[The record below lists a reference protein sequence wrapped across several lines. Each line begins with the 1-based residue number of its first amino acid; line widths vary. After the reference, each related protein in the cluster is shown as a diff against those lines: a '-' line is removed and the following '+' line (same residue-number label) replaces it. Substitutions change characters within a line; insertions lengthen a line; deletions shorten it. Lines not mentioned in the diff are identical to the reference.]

1 MFAKSQ
7 TDWPFGWSAK
17 QAKRSNHDPAWK
29 VKGNHG
35 PSTTWLAANHSH
47 PFPFPGPIARL
58 GSFYAFTFHPIAAM
72 VGFYLSTSP
81 VFMLTGSAWKK
92 KQPTLWTLGMSGK
105 VSSWFVKSSTPVFLC
120 DFSDGDAVMKSLG
133 GCASGSR
140 HAALPPPLS
149 HSQHHQLRRSSRSG
163 CNLESNGRFTFDALV
178 VAFPPILRCH
188 LLTHSTSWN
197 YPCR

>member
-1 MFAKSQ
+1 MPLKSYKICSKIFEHGNDPPPFWMMFKKTADLVKEGTPKKQSFRFEEGEWWWGAIVNTVSSPSQAKQHVAPRAATRSLQIPSSTSLPLVKLGQNRYEPPASMFAKSQ

-92 KQPTLWTLGMSGK
+92 NNP
-105 VSSWFVKSSTPVFLC
+105 LC
-120 DFSDGDAVMKSLG
+120 EL
-133 GCASGSR
+133 
-140 HAALPPPLS
+140 
-149 HSQHHQLRRSSRSG
+149 
-163 CNLESNGRFTFDALV
+163 
-178 VAFPPILRCH
+178 
-188 LLTHSTSWN
+188 
-197 YPCR
+197 

>member
-92 KQPTLWTLGMSGK
+92 KQPTLWTLGCQEKCHLDLWNLPRQCFCVILVTVMRWWSLWVGAPQAADTQPCPRLSPTAST
-105 VSSWFVKSSTPVFLC
+105 SSYDAAADPAVTLRATADSLSTPWW
-120 DFSDGDAVMKSLG
+120 
-133 GCASGSR
+133 
-140 HAALPPPLS
+140 S
-149 HSQHHQLRRSSRSG
+149 HFHRYS
-163 CNLESNGRFTFDALV
+163 
-178 VAFPPILRCH
+178 VATC
-188 LLTHSTSWN
+188 
-197 YPCR
+197 